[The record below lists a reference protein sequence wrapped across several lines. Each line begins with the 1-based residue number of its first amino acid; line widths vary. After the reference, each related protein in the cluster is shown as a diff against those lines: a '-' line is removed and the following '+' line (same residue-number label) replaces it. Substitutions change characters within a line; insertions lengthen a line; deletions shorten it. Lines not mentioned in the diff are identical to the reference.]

1 MAELVLVEL
10 RCLHHVA
17 GRIGFRLD
25 IYLDLT
31 TDTTS
36 LGMPKH
42 VVVKLLQGVL
52 IGSCSNIKHQSELR
66 LDILADSLEEPLVRV
81 DFTIVALFDTEHKVD
96 TSTFQYIRL
105 VMLVFVVEIEVPCS
119 HLEAMKKVGG
129 EVLFLHA
136 FIAYIAHVL
145 HLKLLVAVH
154 FHEAFLEE
162 LLFIKEALFACQ
174 LFKTLRN
181 ALIAIADDDHEEVIL
196 CELGLLVHLHAVVV
210 V

>member
-81 DFTIVALFDTEHKVD
+81 DFTIVTVLDSKADMHAPTLKH
-96 TSTFQYIRL
+96 
-105 VMLVFVVEIEVPCS
+105 VVSETDVPS
-119 HLEAMKKVGG
+119 RVLEDM
-129 EVLFLHA
+129 
-136 FIAYIAHVL
+136 
-145 HLKLLVAVH
+145 
-154 FHEAFLEE
+154 
-162 LLFIKEALFACQ
+162 Q
-174 LFKTLRN
+174 
-181 ALIAIADDDHEEVIL
+181 
-196 CELGLLVHLHAVVV
+196 
-210 V
+210 